1 MHSHSISFPSNMA
14 TDNTVNKKLKGT
26 SLTHNNKKVNIK
38 RWQNNEIK
46 KKKSDSN
53 SLLGFVI
60 TSVPLDFSRYRTK
73 EGSQSSTS
81 NTYEKEKIKPLSDS
95 LVDIIPCD
103 EENITLNQLTNDLK
117 NLKVDVE
124 NITNNNNIIIDNN
137 LTLKD
142 GDYIY
147 DNSIK
152 IIKFLSEGAQ
162 ARIYI
167 GLIEEIDKLVAVK
180 RYTMPS
186 YDQLLAEK
194 IILECEM
201 LKSLEHDNIIKYF
214 DVEFNYNE
222 SEVRYYSFSVIVL
235 I

>member
-14 TDNTVNKKLKGT
+14 TDNPVYKKLKGT

-38 RWQNNEIK
+38 RWQNNELK
-46 KKKSDSN
+46 KKKSESN
-53 SLLGFVI
+53 SLQGFVL

-81 NTYEKEKIKPLSDS
+81 NTIEKERIKPLSDS
-95 LVDIIPCD
+95 LVELSPC
-103 EENITLNQLTNDLK
+103 EEDNITLNQLTNDLK
-117 NLKVDVE
+117 SMKVDVE
-124 NITNNNNIIIDNN
+124 NLTNNNNIIIDNN

-186 YDQLLAEK
+186 YDQSLVEK
-194 IILECEM
+194 ILQECEM
-201 LKSLEHDNIIKYF
+201 LKCLDHDNIIKYF

-222 SEVRYYSFSVIVL
+222 SEVYFYNLV
-235 I
+235 